1 MNKQIFFIIFTILFS
16 NKILGQID
24 SIIINQDPKLS
35 KVLELKKIVNQEAFT
50 SGQYTI
56 QIFSGNFNDS
66 QELMNKIEEDEDFD
80 EFFFSFETPYYK
92 IRVGKF
98 VSKIKAIKE
107 LKIIKKKNSSKSSF
121 SLILFINSCESLKF
135 PLKI

>member
-1 MNKQIFFIIFTILFS
+1 MKKILFFFFFS
-16 NKILGQID
+16 VVTVFKTSAQND
-24 SIIINQDPKLS
+24 SIIINQDSKLL

-50 SGQYTI
+50 SGQYTV

-66 QELMNKIEEDEDFD
+66 QELMNKIEENEDFD

-107 LKIIKKKNSSKSSF
+107 LKIIKKKYPSAF
-121 SLILFINSCESLKF
+121 ILQPN
-135 PLKI
+135 